1 MLRKLIIIIAAATA
15 LVAQTTPNQTTPK
28 KTSAPDPAAANK
40 PQIDKPQIDKVKLE
54 AYLRHLFVWPPPIE
68 IAIGDPQPGPMAGFF
83 EVNVRG
89 SQGNASQEETFYVS
103 KDGQKIIRGNVFDL
117 GQNPFK
123 PELEKLKTEF
133 QPSFGTPGAPV
144 VLVEFSDFECPFCRE
159 EAKMLRD
166 NLLTAYPKDVRLY
179 YLDYPLESLHPW
191 AKAAAMM
198 GRCIFHQNATA
209 FWDYHDWIF
218 QHQEEIT
225 PENLK
230 EKVLAFATGK
240 GIDAAQ
246 LSKCID
252 TRATEEE
259 VDKTKAEGKALDVS
273 STPTLFVNGRRMV
286 GTVQWPDLKRVI
298 DYEIEYQKTAKNAGE
313 DCGCSVQL
321 PMPGVASQ
329 SKGSGGLK

>member
-1 MLRKLIIIIAAATA
+1 MLRNLAIILVAAAA
-15 LVAQTTPNQTTPK
+15 LPAQT
-28 KTSAPDPAAANK
+28 AANK
-40 PQIDKPQIDKVKLE
+40 PNPPDQSASAAPSIDKPKLE

-68 IAIGDPQPGPMAGFF
+68 MAISDPKPGPMAGFY

-89 SQGNASQEETFYVS
+89 SQGNSSQDETFYVS
-103 KDGQKIIRGNVFDL
+103 KDGQKIVRGNVFDI

-123 PELEKLKTEF
+123 SDLDKLKTEY

-159 EAKMLRD
+159 EAKMLRE
-166 NLLTAYPKDVRLY
+166 NLLATYPKEVRLY

-218 QHQEEIT
+218 QHQEEIN

-230 EKVLAFATGK
+230 DKVLEFAKGK

-252 TRATEEE
+252 SRATEEE
-259 VDKTKAEGKALDVS
+259 VDKTKAEGKSLDVS

-286 GTVQWPDLKRVI
+286 GTLQWSDLKRVI

-313 DCGCSVQL
+313 DCGCDVRL
-321 PMPGVASQ
+321 PMPGVAPQ
-329 SKGSGGLK
+329 TNGPVGLK

>member
-1 MLRKLIIIIAAATA
+1 MLRKLTIILAAATA
-15 LVAQTTPNQTTPK
+15 LVAQTTS
-28 KTSAPDPAAANK
+28 KTAAPDK
-40 PQIDKPQIDKVKLE
+40 PQIDKPKLE
-54 AYLRHLFVWPPPIE
+54 AYLRHLFVWPAPIE
-68 IAIGDPQPGPMAGFF
+68 LTIGDPEPGPMAGFY
-83 EVNVRG
+83 EVKIRG

-103 KDGQKIIRGNVFDL
+103 KDGQKIIRGSVFDL

-123 PELEKLKTEF
+123 PELEKLKTEY

-159 EAKMLRD
+159 EAKMLRE
-166 NLLTAYPKDVRLY
+166 NLLTAYPKEVRLY
-179 YLDYPLESLHPW
+179 YLDFPLETLHPW
-191 AKAAAMM
+191 AKSAAMM

-218 QHQEEIT
+218 QHQDEIT
-225 PENLK
+225 PDNLK
-230 EKVLAFATGK
+230 AKVLEFATGK

-252 TRATEEE
+252 SRATEEE
-259 VDKTKAEGKALDVS
+259 VDKTRAEGKALEIN
-273 STPTLFVNGRRMV
+273 STPTLFVNGRKMV
-286 GTVQWPDLKRVI
+286 GTLQWNDLKRVI

-321 PMPGVASQ
+321 PMPGVAKAAGAQ
-329 SKGSGGLK
+329 NSGPVGLK